1 MKITK
6 AGYPNY
12 LDMILIFI
20 ISQGWRTKQLMHYLG
35 GQTKGLC
42 WLVELE
48 FVLAIRHPDHNNHT
62 SPQVLIKW
70 KGLLEFEASW
80 EPGELIIGQFPGFYL
95 EDKVSLDPGVMLG
108 RHRFV
113 IHTLGGTGELTRGN
127 KSCKFQLPVI
137 G

>member
-1 MKITK
+1 MENK
-6 AGYPNY
+6 AADALSRWPN
-12 LDMILIFI
+12 
-20 ISQGWRTKQLMHYLG
+20 Q
-35 GQTKGLC
+35 GLC

-48 FVLAIRHPDHNNHT
+48 FVLAVRHPDHTNHT
-62 SPQVLIKW
+62 GPQVLIKW
-70 KGLLEFEASW
+70 KGLPEFEASW
-80 EPGELIIGQFPGFYL
+80 EPGELIIAQFPGFHL
-95 EDKVSLDPGVMLG
+95 EDKVSLDLGVMLG